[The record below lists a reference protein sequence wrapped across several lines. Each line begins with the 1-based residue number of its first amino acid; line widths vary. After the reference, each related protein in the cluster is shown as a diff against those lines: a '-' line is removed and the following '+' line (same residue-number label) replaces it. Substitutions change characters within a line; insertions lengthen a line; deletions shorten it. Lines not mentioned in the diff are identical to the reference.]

1 MAPIKIK
8 LSLSAASLQGQN
20 QESSIDAKG
29 TPGKSSS
36 TPKKGNKAP
45 QHARS
50 GLPVQNGHTA
60 TPEAGPSRLKGASPL
75 PSSSTPLSR
84 TALDPGDSI
93 TAVPSIQTPSRSPQ
107 PTPKSS
113 TTKSKGKSKAKPK
126 TTKQAK
132 KPTAIPT
139 RLLTSAPSTPRPPIP
154 LPLHETPSPGAF
166 TEVKQEDV
174 DVESGTP
181 HTGSPSV
188 EPDQLITPGGEA
200 MDPEEIGTPT
210 TAQKQSVRWMR
221 IKRPLREHATKIVA
235 DLVKRD
241 EVSLCVPKNTT
252 SADRIV

>member
-8 LSLSAASLQGQN
+8 LSLSSASVQSQN
-20 QESSIDAKG
+20 QETSI
-29 TPGKSSS
+29 PVNGKSTN

-50 GLPVQNGHTA
+50 GLPAHNAQTA
-60 TPEAGPSRLKGASPL
+60 TPEAGPSRLKRASPL
-75 PSSSTPLSR
+75 PASSTPQAQIAEDL
-84 TALDPGDSI
+84 GDHI
-93 TAVPSIQTPSRSPQ
+93 IAVPSVQTPSRSPL

-113 TTKSKGKSKAKPK
+113 STKGKGKSKAKPK
-126 TTKQAK
+126 PAKKTK
-132 KPTAIPT
+132 KPTAIPP
-139 RLLTSAPSTPRPPIP
+139 RLLTSAPSTPRPPAP

-174 DVESGTP
+174 DMGSGTP

-188 EPDQLITPGGEA
+188 EPEQLNTPGGEG
-200 MDPEEIGTPT
+200 METDEIGTPT

-241 EVSLCVPKNTT
+241 EVSFCARQRTT
-252 SADRIV
+252 SADQIV